1 VATLLVGGLSEAGE
15 LSCVFLLFPH
25 RLRDRGKAGFKVL
38 HSLVLLLECKTG
50 FTAAAQ

>member
-15 LSCVFLLFPH
+15 LSCVFLFPH